1 MNLIRKREHFLW
13 NFIAVKS
20 ILYTAFCQMTEYIDI
35 ALSDLVFFFEL
46 TKLGV
51 RNQHQKTNM
60 KSVYMNSFYFLGGF
74 ICFPNNKRIKQSLF
88 HFVIANVDVE
98 WTLVQKKKQDRSR
111 RCKYIQS
118 IDIENAEKTLA
129 CLTEYIYIALS
140 DLVRFI
146 LGELR

>member
-1 MNLIRKREHFLW
+1 MED
-13 NFIAVKS
+13 
-20 ILYTAFCQMTEYIDI
+20 DI
-35 ALSDLVFFFEL
+35 GSRRVSHL
-46 TKLGV
+46 
-51 RNQHQKTNM
+51 
-60 KSVYMNSFYFLGGF
+60 
-74 ICFPNNKRIKQSLF
+74 
-88 HFVIANVDVE
+88 
-98 WTLVQKKKQDRSR
+98 KKQDRSR

>member
-1 MNLIRKREHFLW
+1 MNIKR
-13 NFIAVKS
+13 
-20 ILYTAFCQMTEYIDI
+20 
-35 ALSDLVFFFEL
+35 
-46 TKLGV
+46 
-51 RNQHQKTNM
+51 
-60 KSVYMNSFYFLGGF
+60 
-74 ICFPNNKRIKQSLF
+74 
-88 HFVIANVDVE
+88 
-98 WTLVQKKKQDRSR
+98 KQDRSR